1 MKVYHCRKFYAW
13 VISETVCIML
23 AKIQPFGSTKHKAQL
38 TEIDFILYLK
48 NSFLQDSYVLH
59 IVEFCEQQ

>member
-1 MKVYHCRKFYAW
+1 
-13 VISETVCIML
+13 ML